1 MDAERAA
8 RKLVTAALKGKP
20 ELATTPLA
28 KIGMR
33 VHGVAPSTTIRLVG
47 LVNRLLPT
55 DETPRPMRPGHAVEK
70 PARWFDS
77 LTALTRRA
85 ARRYHQHDDVT
96 PDPTRDPST
105 RP

>member
-1 MDAERAA
+1 
-8 RKLVTAALKGKP
+8 
-20 ELATTPLA
+20 
-28 KIGMR
+28 
-33 VHGVAPSTTIRLVG
+33 
-47 LVNRLLPT
+47 
-55 DETPRPMRPGHAVEK
+55 MRPGHAVEK